1 MSLTLRSNFNT
12 VTIAGRTVKLVEKFD
27 NSTTVNRFVE
37 TIANCTD
44 EAAIN
49 YILNTD
55 YDSSDSYIRDVY
67 NVQVGSFNKIARVT
81 DTFGIKSEIMG
92 RNAGAGFSAT
102 VKEKDFNES
111 VALVKGMMKLLGLDE
126 DYRLVAR
133 YENEAVYAIVR
144 K

>member
-49 YILNTD
+49 YILNTFIQINQ
-55 YDSSDSYIRDVY
+55 SY
-67 NVQVGSFNKIARVT
+67 SPSTPNKLWIYFIPYFILFFA
-81 DTFGIKSEIMG
+81 
-92 RNAGAGFSAT
+92 
-102 VKEKDFNES
+102 
-111 VALVKGMMKLLGLDE
+111 
-126 DYRLVAR
+126 
-133 YENEAVYAIVR
+133 
-144 K
+144 

>member
-1 MSLTLRSNFNT
+1 MSLTLRSNYNT

-55 YDSSDSYIRDVY
+55 YDNSDSYIRDVY
-67 NVQVGSFNKIARVT
+67 NGLVGSFNRIARVT
-81 DTFGIKSEIMG
+81 GTFGIKC
-92 RNAGAGFSAT
+92 RCW
-102 VKEKDFNES
+102 
-111 VALVKGMMKLLGLDE
+111 LLSISKREGL
-126 DYRLVAR
+126 
-133 YENEAVYAIVR
+133 
-144 K
+144 